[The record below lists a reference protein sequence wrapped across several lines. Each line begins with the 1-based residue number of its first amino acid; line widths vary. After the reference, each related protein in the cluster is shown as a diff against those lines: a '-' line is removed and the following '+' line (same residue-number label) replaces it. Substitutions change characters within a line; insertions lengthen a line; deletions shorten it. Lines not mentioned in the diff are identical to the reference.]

1 VTLTRPIR
9 NLVSFATPFFFLLS
23 SFALWAAEEGQGG
36 HGGGH
41 EGGWGLGGLFF
52 STINFLI
59 FVAILRKYAL
69 PAVRDTIRQ
78 RRDKIVQALNEAR
91 RAKEE
96 AEALRQEYEHK
107 LAGLAAEQQRLQTQ
121 ALEAA
126 EREKDRVLEEARRMA
141 ERIQHEARQI
151 AQREI
156 EEARRVLRQEVSEQ
170 AVRLATELVT
180 ARLNQ
185 NDQRRFVQNLVAE
198 VNNAANS
205 SR

>member
-1 VTLTRPIR
+1 MVKRLIR
-9 NLVSFATPFFFLLS
+9 NLIGFATPFLFLLLS
-23 SFALWAAEEGQGG
+23 SALCAAGEEQRG

-41 EGGWGLGGLFF
+41 EGGWGFGGLFF
-52 STINFLI
+52 ATINFLI
-59 FVAILRKYAL
+59 FAAILRKYAL
-69 PAVRDTIRQ
+69 PAVRDVIRQ
-78 RRDKIVQALNEAR
+78 RREKIVLALNEAK

-96 AEALRQEYEHK
+96 AEALRRDYENK
-107 LAGLAAEQQRLQTQ
+107 LAGLAAEQERMRTQ

-126 EREKDRVLEEARRMA
+126 EREKGRILEDARRAA
-141 ERIQHEARQI
+141 ERVQNEARQI
-151 AQREI
+151 AQREV
-156 EEARRVLRQEVSEQ
+156 EEARRVLRQEVAEQ

-180 ARLNQ
+180 ARLTQ

>member
-1 VTLTRPIR
+1 MTKRSIR
-9 NLVSFATPFFFLLS
+9 NLVGFTTPFFFFLL
-23 SFALWAAEEGQGG
+23 SFALWAAEEGE
-36 HGGGH
+36 GGGH

-59 FVAILRKYAL
+59 FAAILRKYAL

-78 RRDKIVQALNEAR
+78 RRDKIVQALNEAK
-91 RAKEE
+91 RAKAE
-96 AEALRQEYEHK
+96 AEALRQEYEQK
-107 LAGLAAEQQRLQTQ
+107 LAGLAAEQQRLHTQ

-126 EREKDRVLEEARRMA
+126 EREKGRIFEEARRAA
-141 ERIQHEARQI
+141 ERVQNEVRQLAR
-151 AQREI
+151 REVA
-156 EEARRVLRQEVSEQ
+156 EARRVLRQEVAEQ
-170 AVRLATELVT
+170 AVRLATEIVT

>member
-1 VTLTRPIR
+1 MMKRPIR
-9 NLVSFATPFFFLLS
+9 NLVGFATPFFFFLS

-52 STINFLI
+52 ATINFLI
-59 FVAILRKYAL
+59 FAAILRKYAL
-69 PAVRDTIRQ
+69 PAVRDAIRQ
-78 RRDKIVQALNEAR
+78 RREKIVLALNEAK

-96 AEALRQEYEHK
+96 AEALRRDYENK
-107 LAGLAAEQQRLQTQ
+107 LAGLAAEQERMRTQ

-126 EREKDRVLEEARRMA
+126 EREKDRILEDARRAAERVQSEAR
-141 ERIQHEARQI
+141 HI
-151 AQREI
+151 AQREV
-156 EEARRVLRQEVSEQ
+156 EEARRVLRQEVAEQ

-180 ARLNQ
+180 ARLTQ

>member
-9 NLVSFATPFFFLLS
+9 NLVGFATSFFLFL
-23 SFALWAAEEGQGG
+23 FPFVLWAAEEGQGG
-36 HGGGH
+36 HDGGH
-41 EGGWGLGGLFF
+41 RGWGFGGLFF
-52 STINFLI
+52 SAINFLI
-59 FVAILRKYAL
+59 FAAILRKYAL

-126 EREKDRVLEEARRMA
+126 EREKGRILEEARRMA
-141 ERIQHEARQI
+141 ERVQHEARQI
-151 AQREI
+151 AQREV
-156 EEARRVLRQEVSEQ
+156 EEARRVLRQEVAEQ

-198 VNNAANS
+198 VNNAPNS

>member
-1 VTLTRPIR
+1 MRMTRPIR
-9 NLVSFATPFFFLLS
+9 NLVALATPFFFFLLS
-23 SFALWAAEEGQGG
+23 AAVQAAEEGQ
-36 HGGGH
+36 GGH

-52 STINFLI
+52 SVINFLI
-59 FVAILRKYAL
+59 FAAILRKYAL
-69 PAVRDTIRQ
+69 PAARDTIQQ
-78 RRDKIVQALNEAR
+78 RRDKIVRALNEAK

-96 AEALRQEYEHK
+96 AEALRREYEHK
-107 LAGLAAEQQRLQTQ
+107 LAGLAAEQQRLQAQ
-121 ALEAA
+121 ALDAA
-126 EREKDRVLEEARRMA
+126 EREKGRILEEARRAA
-141 ERIQHEARQI
+141 ERLQNEARQI
-151 AQREI
+151 AQREV
-156 EEARRVLRQEVSEQ
+156 EEARRVLRQEVAEQ